1 MRYSQELIQKVREAH
16 DIIDVFQNAFRNTK
30 NTDVQMSGVNGK
42 ALCPFH
48 DENTPSFNLNTVTG
62 TYHCFGCGESGDVI
76 SLIMETNGGNFTD
89 AIEYLAETAQP
100 PIELPKR
107 NSDEGNVTSN
117 RRLKEIAAAA
127 WDFYVKQYANLPES
141 HPAKAQ
147 VTKRALNPNLPHYG
161 YAPGGNALTKHLTQ
175 TYTPHE
181 LTLAGV
187 CAQNKDTGELYDFWR
202 DRLMFA
208 ITDMHGTPVSFTG
221 RALNP
226 DEERKYVNG
235 RATPIFEKEKLLYN
249 PNIAHANQTA
259 RETKTCYIV
268 EGQFDVVSMYDN
280 GYTNVYATS
289 GTAITIQH
297 IKTLQRLTGET
308 GNIIYILDGDKA
320 GMKATAAAYHT
331 APHAQAQSWAVT
343 MPPNIDPCDYLQQ
356 YGQTNFTKHLNTAI
370 QPLTSAALNY
380 YADIYSP
387 TALNTQTAFLTE
399 AAKMLT
405 NTPTPAIKQLII
417 NTTAQYT
424 HTNTYQAEKT
434 LEQHATQNRKPA
446 TEIPYEGS
454 DNTTI
459 THQWKTPNDET
470 AYHTTQI
477 LIDAGDRQTL
487 AARKLLHLALYYG
500 ASQRLIQPETWQEL
514 PATIHQLYN
523 EAVTLYQERKTL
535 HPDNFANPPL
545 ATLLVAPTQADSTH
559 LTPEQI
565 TREFDTTLKML
576 TRANI
581 RKRKTARR

>member
-470 AYHTTQI
+470 AYHTTKI

>member
-117 RRLKEIAAAA
+117 RRLKEITAAA

-141 HPAKAQ
+141 HPAKTQ
-147 VTKRALNPNLPHYG
+147 VTGRALNPNQPHYG
-161 YAPGGNALTKHLTQ
+161 YAPGGNALTKHLAQ

-235 RATPIFEKEKLLYN
+235 RATPIFEKEKLLYS
-249 PNIAHANQTA
+249 PNITHANQTA

-268 EGQFDVVSMYDN
+268 EGQFDVISMYDN

-289 GTAITIQH
+289 GTAITNQH

-424 HTNTYQAEKT
+424 GTNTYQAEKT
-434 LEQHATQNRKPA
+434 LRQHATQTRKPPQEK
-446 TEIPYEGS
+446 THEGTN
-454 DNTTI
+454 NTTI
-459 THQWKTPNDET
+459 THQWATPNDES
-470 AYHTTQI
+470 AYHSTVT
-477 LIDAGDRQTL
+477 LLNAGDKQTL

-500 ASQRLIQPETWQEL
+500 ASQRLIQPEAWQEL
-514 PATIHQLYN
+514 PVIIHQLYN
-523 EAVTLYQERKTL
+523 EAVTLYQEGKTL

-559 LTPEQI
+559 LTPEQV

-581 RKRKTARR
+581 RKRKTAHH

>member
-62 TYHCFGCGESGDVI
+62 TYHCFGCGESGDAI

-100 PIELPKR
+100 PIELPKKNR
-107 NSDEGNVTSN
+107 DEGNVTSN
-117 RRLKEIAAAA
+117 RRLKEITTAA
-127 WDFYVKQYANLPES
+127 WDFYTTQYANLPES

-147 VTKRALNPNLPHYG
+147 VTKRALNPNQPHYG
-161 YAPGGNALTKHLTQ
+161 YAPSANALTKHLTQ

-235 RATPIFEKEKLLYN
+235 RATPIFEKEKLLYS
-249 PNIAHANQTA
+249 PNITHANQTA

-268 EGQFDVVSMYDN
+268 EGQFDVISMYDN

-289 GTAITIQH
+289 GTAITNQH

-356 YGQTNFTKHLNTAI
+356 YGQTNFSSHLNTTI
-370 QPLTSAALNY
+370 QPLTLAALNY
-380 YADIYSP
+380 YANIYSP
-387 TALNTQTAFLTE
+387 TAFSTQTAFLTE

-434 LEQHATQNRKPA
+434 LEQHATQNRKPT

-459 THQWKTPNDET
+459 TRQWKTPNDET
-470 AYHTTQI
+470 AYHTTKT

-500 ASQRLIQPETWQEL
+500 ASQRLIQPESWQEL

-523 EAVTLYQERKTL
+523 EAVTLYQEGKIL
-535 HPDNFANPPL
+535 HPDNFTNPPL

-559 LTPEQI
+559 LTPEQV

-581 RKRKTARR
+581 RKRKTAQR

>member
-117 RRLKEIAAAA
+117 RRLKEITAAA

-147 VTKRALNPNLPHYG
+147 VTGRALNPNQPHYG

-235 RATPIFEKEKLLYN
+235 RATPIFEKEKLLYS
-249 PNIAHANQTA
+249 PNITHANQTA

-268 EGQFDVVSMYDN
+268 EGQFDVISMYDN

-289 GTAITIQH
+289 GTAITNQH

-356 YGQTNFTKHLNTAI
+356 YGQTNFSSHLNTTI
-370 QPLTSAALNY
+370 QPLTLAALNY
-380 YADIYSP
+380 YANIYSP
-387 TALNTQTAFLTE
+387 TAFSTQTAFLTE

-434 LEQHATQNRKPA
+434 LEQHATQNRKPT

-470 AYHTTQI
+470 AYHTTKT

-500 ASQRLIQPETWQEL
+500 ASQRLIQPESWQEL

-523 EAVTLYQERKTL
+523 EAVTLYQEGKTL
-535 HPDNFANPPL
+535 HPDNFTNPPL

-559 LTPEQI
+559 LTPEQV

-581 RKRKTARR
+581 RKRKTAQR

>member
-117 RRLKEIAAAA
+117 RRLKEITAAA

-235 RATPIFEKEKLLYN
+235 RATPIFEKEKLLYS
-249 PNIAHANQTA
+249 PNITHANQTA

-268 EGQFDVVSMYDN
+268 EGDRKSVV
-280 GYTNVYATS
+280 
-289 GTAITIQH
+289 
-297 IKTLQRLTGET
+297 
-308 GNIIYILDGDKA
+308 
-320 GMKATAAAYHT
+320 
-331 APHAQAQSWAVT
+331 
-343 MPPNIDPCDYLQQ
+343 
-356 YGQTNFTKHLNTAI
+356 
-370 QPLTSAALNY
+370 
-380 YADIYSP
+380 
-387 TALNTQTAFLTE
+387 
-399 AAKMLT
+399 
-405 NTPTPAIKQLII
+405 
-417 NTTAQYT
+417 
-424 HTNTYQAEKT
+424 
-434 LEQHATQNRKPA
+434 
-446 TEIPYEGS
+446 
-454 DNTTI
+454 
-459 THQWKTPNDET
+459 
-470 AYHTTQI
+470 
-477 LIDAGDRQTL
+477 
-487 AARKLLHLALYYG
+487 
-500 ASQRLIQPETWQEL
+500 
-514 PATIHQLYN
+514 
-523 EAVTLYQERKTL
+523 
-535 HPDNFANPPL
+535 
-545 ATLLVAPTQADSTH
+545 
-559 LTPEQI
+559 
-565 TREFDTTLKML
+565 
-576 TRANI
+576 
-581 RKRKTARR
+581 

>member
-117 RRLKEIAAAA
+117 RRLKEITAAA

-259 RETKTCYIV
+259 RATKTCYIV
-268 EGQFDVVSMYDN
+268 EGQFDVISMYDN

-289 GTAITIQH
+289 GTAITNQH

-380 YADIYSP
+380 YANIYSP
-387 TALNTQTAFLTE
+387 TAFNTQTAFLTE
-399 AAKMLT
+399 AAKMLA

-434 LEQHATQNRKPA
+434 LEQRATQNRKPT

-470 AYHTTQI
+470 AYHTTKT
-477 LIDAGDRQTL
+477 LIDAGDKQTL

-500 ASQRLIQPETWQEL
+500 ASQRLIQPESWQEL

-523 EAVTLYQERKTL
+523 EAVTLYQEGKTL
-535 HPDNFANPPL
+535 HPDNFTNPPL

-559 LTPEQI
+559 LTPEQV

-581 RKRKTARR
+581 RKRKTVQR

>member
-16 DIIDVFQNAFRNTK
+16 DIIDVFEQTFRDTK
-30 NTDVQMSGVNGK
+30 DTAVQISGVNGK

-48 DENTPSFNLNTVTG
+48 DENTPSFNLNTLTG

-107 NSDEGNVTSN
+107 NPDEGNVTSN
-117 RRLKEIAAAA
+117 RRLKEITTAA
-127 WDFYVKQYANLPES
+127 WNFYTAQYANLPEN

-161 YAPGGNALTKHLTQ
+161 YAPGSNALTKHLTQ

-187 CAQNKDTGELYDFWR
+187 CSQNKDTGELYDFWR

-226 DEERKYVNG
+226 NEERKYVNG

-249 PNIAHANQTA
+249 PNISHANQRT
-259 RETKTCYIV
+259 RDTNICYIV
-268 EGQFDVVSMYDN
+268 EGQFDVIAMYDN

-289 GTAITIQH
+289 GTAITAQH
-297 IKTLQRLTGET
+297 IKILQRLIGET

-331 APHAQAQSWAVT
+331 APQAQAQSWAVA
-343 MPPNIDPCDYLQQ
+343 MPENLDPCDYLQQ
-356 YGQTNFTKHLNTAI
+356 YGQTNFSNHLNTAI
-370 QPLTSAALNY
+370 QPLTIAALNY
-380 YADIYSP
+380 YANIYNP
-387 TALNTQTAFLTE
+387 KNFTTQTAFLNE
-399 AAKMLT
+399 AATMLN
-405 NTPTPAIKQLII
+405 NTTTPSLQQLII
-417 NTTAQYT
+417 TTTAQYT
-424 HTNTYQAEKT
+424 NTNTYQAERALT
-434 LEQHATQNRKPA
+434 NHATTHRKPSQQ
-446 TEIPYEGS
+446 TQHEGT
-454 DNTTI
+454 NKTTL
-459 THQWKTPNDET
+459 THQWANTQDEV
-470 AYHTTQI
+470 AYTNT
-477 LIDAGDRQTL
+477 LALVEAGNRQLL

-500 ASQRLIQPETWQEL
+500 AYAQLIELPVWNEL
-514 PATIHQLYN
+514 PATIQHLYN
-523 EAVTLYQERKTL
+523 EAVQLTHAGKTL
-535 HPDNFANPPL
+535 HPDNFTNPPL
-545 ATLLVAPTQADSTH
+545 AELLITPTKADSTT
-559 LTPEQI
+559 LTPEQV
-565 TREFDTTLKML
+565 TREFNTTLKML
-576 TRANI
+576 TRAN
-581 RKRKTARR
+581 RRNRN